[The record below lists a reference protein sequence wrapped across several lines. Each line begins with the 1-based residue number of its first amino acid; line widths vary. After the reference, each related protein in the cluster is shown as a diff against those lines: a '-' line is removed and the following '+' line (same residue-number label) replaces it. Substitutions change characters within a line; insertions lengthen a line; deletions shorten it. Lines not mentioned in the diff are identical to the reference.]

1 MRCMHL
7 PPLLSSS
14 RARVKALEPESQESE
29 CTPLPRTPAAM
40 SQRHKGQSLE
50 SATPSTLS
58 ARRSWMSWRPQLF
71 LVSSAAWTTQVS
83 ARGHGIG
90 FGIGRAA
97 HVAAR
102 TRVSAQ
108 GRQLKGAHGLGS
120 RPAAACVPSFGRM
133 EVLGAA
139 VTPVYST
146 GRELASSFVDGFL
159 KVEPKWP
166 QKAIC
171 SSQH

>member
-1 MRCMHL
+1 
-7 PPLLSSS
+7 
-14 RARVKALEPESQESE
+14 
-29 CTPLPRTPAAM
+29 
-40 SQRHKGQSLE
+40 
-50 SATPSTLS
+50 
-58 ARRSWMSWRPQLF
+58 
-71 LVSSAAWTTQVS
+71 
-83 ARGHGIG
+83 
-90 FGIGRAA
+90 
-97 HVAAR
+97 
-102 TRVSAQ
+102 
-108 GRQLKGAHGLGS
+108 
-120 RPAAACVPSFGRM
+120 M